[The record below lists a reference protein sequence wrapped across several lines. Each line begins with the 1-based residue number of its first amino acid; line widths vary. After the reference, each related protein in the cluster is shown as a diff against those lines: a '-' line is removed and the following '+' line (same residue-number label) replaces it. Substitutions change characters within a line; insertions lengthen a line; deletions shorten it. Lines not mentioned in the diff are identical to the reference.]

1 MSPFRSKS
9 QLKAA
14 FAGGLG
20 PKMKKRAKLWAE
32 HTPNIEDLPEHA
44 DMKKSFWVPE
54 WEGEVMSLD
63 EAYDL
68 KKAERSEERKGLAQ
82 WKRDYEIAKKE
93 GNMKLASQMKSNI
106 DRAEQKS
113 QWQKKTKTGKIITA
127 HRRKPKRT
135 MADMPGRIPGY
146 SLG

>member
-1 MSPFRSKS
+1 MPFRSKS
-9 QLKAA
+9 QQRAA
-14 FAGGLG
+14 FSGGLG
-20 PKMKKRAKLWAE
+20 PKMKKKAKLWAE

-44 DMKKSFWVPE
+44 DMKKSFWVI
-54 WEGEVMSLD
+54 SLD

-68 KKAERSEERKGLAQ
+68 KKGEREE
-82 WKRDYEIAKKE
+82 KK
-93 GNMKLASQMKSNI
+93 L
-106 DRAEQKS
+106 

>member
-1 MSPFRSKS
+1 MPFQSKA

-32 HTPNIEDLPEHA
+32 HTPNIKDLPEHA
-44 DMKKSFWVPE
+44 DVKKSFWVPE
-54 WEGEVMSLD
+54 WEGEIMSLD

-68 KKAERSEERKGLAQ
+68 VKGRGKDRVKRKKRVSSSQKMDRMPYREIWEER
-82 WKRDYEIAKKE
+82 
-93 GNMKLASQMKSNI
+93 
-106 DRAEQKS
+106 EQKD
-113 QWQKKTKTGKIITA
+113 K
-127 HRRKPKRT
+127 KRT